1 MAVEVILPRV
11 DMDMTVGKIGQWFFD
26 EGARVEKGQPLF
38 EIETDKAAMEI
49 EAPASGVLRGVA
61 AKSGDEL
68 PVGSVVGWIYAP
80 DEAYRA
86 APAEAGAPAVAEAA
100 PPVAEVQAAA
110 SPDVPAA
117 RQEDS
122 SGLRATPMARRMAR
136 QAGVNLAQVAGT
148 GPRGRIQARDVASE
162 RAPPSA
168 SADQSALNR
177 LWLAHGTGAP
187 LVLIHGFCADLNG
200 WRPMVARLSGGR
212 PVLALDLPGHGASK
226 LVGAVSFEAL
236 VDAVAAMLVE
246 ERVAAAHLVGHSLGG
261 AVASA
266 LLDRGSLDARS
277 LMLISSAGL
286 GPDINGAFT
295 AGFLRAR
302 SEASLAPW
310 IRLLAS
316 DEASLGSAMVKTTLR
331 QRADLG
337 VGEAQAQI
345 ATALFPDGAQTI
357 SVRDRLARIAIPAK
371 VVFGLDDQII
381 PPHHARGLPGMIGV
395 HLFPGVGHMPHF
407 EARGEV
413 ARLVAELAAAG
424 D

>member
-11 DMDMTVGKIGQWFFD
+11 DMDMTAGKIGQWFFD

-80 DEAYRA
+80 DEPYDA
-86 APAEAGAPAVAEAA
+86 APAGTSAPPVAEAA
-100 PPVAEVQAAA
+100 PPAGGARAVT
-110 SPDVPAA
+110 SPSEPAA
-117 RQEDS
+117 RQGDS
-122 SGLRATPMARRMAR
+122 TGLRATPMARRIAR
-136 QAGVNLAQVAGT
+136 RAGVDLTQVAGA
-148 GPRGRIQARDVASE
+148 GPRGRIQARDVANRS
-162 RAPPSA
+162 ASTA
-168 SADQSALNR
+168 SADHSALSR
-177 LWLAHGTGAP
+177 VWLARGTGAP
-187 LVLIHGFCADLNG
+187 LVLIHGFGADLNG
-200 WRPMVARLSGGR
+200 WRPMVARLSSDR
-212 PVLALDLPGHGASK
+212 PILALDLPGHGNSK
-226 LVGAVSFEAL
+226 LAGAASFEAL
-236 VDAVAAMLVE
+236 VEAIEAALVE

-266 LLDRGSLDARS
+266 LAERRSVEARS
-277 LMLISSAGL
+277 LMLVAPAGL
-286 GPDINGAFT
+286 GPDINGAFI

-310 IRLLAS
+310 MRLLAT

-331 QRADLG
+331 QRADLD

-345 ATALFPDGAQTI
+345 AAALFPDGAQAF
-357 SVRDRLARIAIPAK
+357 SVRDRLARIAVPAK

-381 PPHHARGLPGMIGV
+381 PPRHARGLPGMVGA

-424 D
+424 G